1 MLRAYLTVPMAYTC
15 VGLHTQECMPVCPG
29 ELTDTPAHGGWL
41 QGSFPPESPF
51 LEELVRWAAGNVL

>member
-29 ELTDTPAHGGWL
+29 ELTDTPAHGRVAPGVI
-41 QGSFPPESPF
+41 SPENPF
-51 LEELVRWAAGNVL
+51 LEELDRWAAGNVL